1 MLLLIVD
8 VWIAI
13 KQHTNNYEMSS
24 NQINEYGSVSLG
36 YESDR
41 TVSAPSSPRSAGHH
55 EEEEE
60 VVAVVAVASK
70 TKTIKPKAAPK
81 KTKKQQKEDE
91 EEAQRA
97 DSKTGRTVAEVS
109 ADLAAKRGLKK
120 AVAEHIAEC
129 HEGLDE
135 EVAVAVAPAS
145 PSRVIADDVEV
156 VDVDF
161 LQKMIDDAVAPLALR
176 LKAIEDAEDAQPLG
190 DKPKRKGY
198 YTVADGDEELCRVR
212 QQNKDLRKEIEAK
225 AETNRKLSEQL
236 LGDEGSEV
244 VRLKAMNLALR
255 KERDG
260 AREGRK
266 VAVAQAERYRQM
278 LIDAG
283 VALE

>member
-1 MLLLIVD
+1 MLLLNVY

-55 EEEEE
+55 EEEDE
-60 VVAVVAVASK
+60 VAPIVVAVAPK
-70 TKTIKPKAAPK
+70 TGRTIKPKAAPK
-81 KTKKQQKEDE
+81 TKTPKK
-91 EEAQRA
+91 
-97 DSKTGRTVAEVS
+97 KT
-109 ADLAAKRGLKK
+109 
-120 AVAEHIAEC
+120 
-129 HEGLDE
+129 
-135 EVAVAVAPAS
+135 EVAVAEEE
-145 PSRVIADDVEV
+145 DEV
-156 VDVDF
+156 VISAPIAPIAVAEVPHRIVSEDEEIVDLDF
-161 LQKMIDDAVAPLALR
+161 VQKMIDDAVAPLVLR
-176 LKAIEDAEDAQPLG
+176 LKAIEDTEDAQPLG

-283 VALE
+283 ISLDE

>member
-41 TVSAPSSPRSAGHH
+41 TESVPSSPRSVVDEPMELELAPI
-55 EEEEE
+55 
-60 VVAVVAVASK
+60 VVADAPK

-81 KTKKQQKEDE
+81 KTKTPKKKTED
-91 EEAQRA
+91 
-97 DSKTGRTVAEVS
+97 
-109 ADLAAKRGLKK
+109 
-120 AVAEHIAEC
+120 AVAE
-129 HEGLDE
+129 E
-135 EVAVAVAPAS
+135 EVVVAVAPAS
-145 PSRVIADDVEV
+145 PPRVIADDVDV

-212 QQNKDLRKEIEAK
+212 LQNKELRKEIDAK

-266 VAVAQAERYRQM
+266 VAIAQAERYRQM

-283 VALE
+283 IALE

>member
-1 MLLLIVD
+1 MLLLNVY

-41 TVSAPSSPRSAGHH
+41 TVSAPSSPRSVVDEPMEMELAPIAV
-55 EEEEE
+55 
-60 VVAVVAVASK
+60 VVADAPKK
-70 TKTIKPKAAPK
+70 TTIKPKAAPK
-81 KTKKQQKEDE
+81 KTKTPQKEDE
-91 EEAQRA
+91 
-97 DSKTGRTVAEVS
+97 TP
-109 ADLAAKRGLKK
+109 
-120 AVAEHIAEC
+120 AVAEHIAE
-129 HEGLDE
+129 E
-135 EVAVAVAPAS
+135 EVVVAVAPAS
-145 PSRVIADDVEV
+145 PPRVIADDVDV

-212 QQNKDLRKEIEAK
+212 LQNKELRKEIDAK

-244 VRLKAMNLALR
+244 VRLKAMNTALR

-260 AREGRK
+260 AREGRR
-266 VAVAQAERYRQM
+266 VAVAQADRYRQM

-283 VALE
+283 ISLDE

>member
-1 MLLLIVD
+1 MLLLNVY

-55 EEEEE
+55 EEEE
-60 VVAVVAVASK
+60 VVAVVAVAPKK
-70 TKTIKPKAAPK
+70 TTIKPKAAPK
-81 KTKKQQKEDE
+81 KTKKQQKEE
-91 EEAQRA
+91 E
-97 DSKTGRTVAEVS
+97 KNP
-109 ADLAAKRGLKK
+109 
-120 AVAEHIAEC
+120 VAEHIAE
-129 HEGLDE
+129 E
-135 EVAVAVAPAS
+135 EVVVAVAPAS
-145 PSRVIADDVEV
+145 PPRVIADDEEV
-156 VDVDF
+156 VDLNFV
-161 LQKMIDDAVAPLALR
+161 QKMIDDAVAPLALR

-212 QQNKDLRKEIEAK
+212 LQNKELRKEIDAK

-244 VRLKAMNLALR
+244 VRLKAMNTALR

-260 AREGRK
+260 AREGRR
-266 VAVAQAERYRQM
+266 VAVAQADRYRQM

-283 VALE
+283 ISLDE

>member
-1 MLLLIVD
+1 MLLLLVD

-55 EEEEE
+55 EEEE
-60 VVAVVAVASK
+60 VVAVVVADAPKTK

-81 KTKKQQKEDE
+81 TKTPKKKTEDAVALTF
-91 EEAQRA
+91 EEAE
-97 DSKTGRTVAEVS
+97 DLLPTV
-109 ADLAAKRGLKK
+109 
-120 AVAEHIAEC
+120 IQY
-129 HEGLDE
+129 
-135 EVAVAVAPAS
+135 VAPAS
-145 PSRVIADDVEV
+145 PPRVIADDVEV
-156 VDVDF
+156 VDMDF
-161 LQKMIDDAVAPLALR
+161 IQKMIDDAVAPLALR

-212 QQNKDLRKEIEAK
+212 LQNKELRKEIDAK

-260 AREGRK
+260 AREGRR
-266 VAVAQAERYRQM
+266 VAVAQADRYRQM

-283 VALE
+283 ISLDE

>member
-1 MLLLIVD
+1 MLLLIVY

-13 KQHTNNYEMSS
+13 KHHTNNYEMSV

-60 VVAVVAVASK
+60 VVAVVAVAPK

-81 KTKKQQKEDE
+81 KTKTTKKKTEVAEHHEEEEEEVVVIAPIAVVAEVPSRVVKEDE
-91 EEAQRA
+91 E
-97 DSKTGRTVAEVS
+97 
-109 ADLAAKRGLKK
+109 
-120 AVAEHIAEC
+120 
-129 HEGLDE
+129 
-135 EVAVAVAPAS
+135 
-145 PSRVIADDVEV
+145 V
-156 VDVDF
+156 VDLDF
-161 LQKMIDDAVAPLALR
+161 IQKMIDDAVAPLALR
-176 LKAIEDAEDAQPLG
+176 LKAIEDTEDAQPLG

-212 QQNKDLRKEIEAK
+212 LQNKELRKEIDAK

-266 VAVAQAERYRQM
+266 VAIAQAERYRQM

>member
-1 MLLLIVD
+1 MLLVIVD

-41 TVSAPSSPRSAGHH
+41 TESVPSSPRSVVDEPMELELAPI
-55 EEEEE
+55 
-60 VVAVVAVASK
+60 VVADAPK

-81 KTKKQQKEDE
+81 KTKKQQKEE
-91 EEAQRA
+91 E
-97 DSKTGRTVAEVS
+97 
-109 ADLAAKRGLKK
+109 KK
-120 AVAEHIAEC
+120 AVAEHIAE
-129 HEGLDE
+129 E
-135 EVAVAVAPAS
+135 EVVVAVAPSS
-145 PSRVIADDVEV
+145 PPRVIADDVDV

-212 QQNKDLRKEIEAK
+212 LQNKELRKEIDAK

-260 AREGRK
+260 AREGRR
-266 VAVAQAERYRQM
+266 VAVAQADRYRQM

-283 VALE
+283 ISLDE

>member
-1 MLLLIVD
+1 MLLLIVY

-13 KQHTNNYEMSS
+13 KHHTNNYEMSV

-60 VVAVVAVASK
+60 VVAVVAVAPK

-81 KTKKQQKEDE
+81 KTKTPKK
-91 EEAQRA
+91 
-97 DSKTGRTVAEVS
+97 KTEVAEHI
-109 ADLAAKRGLKK
+109 
-120 AVAEHIAEC
+120 AEHIAEC

-135 EVAVAVAPAS
+135 DVVIAPIAVVAEV
-145 PSRVIADDVEV
+145 PSRVVKEDEEV
-156 VDVDF
+156 VDLDF
-161 LQKMIDDAVAPLALR
+161 IQKMIDDAVAPLALR
-176 LKAIEDAEDAQPLG
+176 LKAIEDTEDAQPLG

-212 QQNKDLRKEIEAK
+212 LQNKELRKEIDAK

-266 VAVAQAERYRQM
+266 VAIAQAERYRQM

>member
-1 MLLLIVD
+1 MLLLNVY

-55 EEEEE
+55 EEEE
-60 VVAVVAVASK
+60 VVAVVVADAPKK
-70 TKTIKPKAAPK
+70 TTIKPKAAPK
-81 KTKKQQKEDE
+81 KTKKQQKEE
-91 EEAQRA
+91 E
-97 DSKTGRTVAEVS
+97 
-109 ADLAAKRGLKK
+109 KK
-120 AVAEHIAEC
+120 AVAEHIAE
-129 HEGLDE
+129 E
-135 EVAVAVAPAS
+135 EVVVAVAPAS
-145 PSRVIADDVEV
+145 PPRVIADDVDV

-176 LKAIEDAEDAQPLG
+176 LKAIEDAEDAHPLG

-212 QQNKDLRKEIEAK
+212 LQNKELRKEIDAK

-244 VRLKAMNLALR
+244 VRLKAMNTALR

-260 AREGRK
+260 AREGRR
-266 VAVAQAERYRQM
+266 VAVAQADRYRQM

-283 VALE
+283 ISLDE